1 MNSFEAKRPE
11 GEALASD
18 RGALGS
24 LMQIKKMPNASA
36 RSCET

>member
-24 LMQIKKMPNASA
+24 LLQIKKNAE
-36 RSCET
+36 RERVFL